1 MHINEEISTLIEE
14 FEKPIKKWKN
24 YKVLVT
30 GSTGHLGYY
39 FSNFLLQSNRN
50 LDLNLDL
57 TFTSKGFMDDSFA
70 KYKSDYLYV
79 QGNILDEGFIDDLGK
94 FDCIIHLAGYAQP
107 SIFIADPISTIKIN
121 TEIVSCLLK
130 KINPL
135 GSFLFLSSSEVYA
148 NTQISLN
155 QEDMNSCINSNHPR
169 AAYILSKLMGESICF
184 TESTNSSKNI
194 KIARLSMV
202 YGPGI
207 KKNDKRVISQ
217 FLHQAIFDDKI
228 KLLDQGKAQ
237 REYLYILDAIRAL
250 LNILFFGKESIYNIG
265 AGVSGSISIVEVA
278 KTIANLADVHIEL
291 PKNDINYLGARNQV
305 GLDISRYESEFG
317 FPLQT
322 TFNEGISNTFNW
334 VQDDWTI

>member
-1 MHINEEISTLIEE
+1 MHINEEISTLIAE

-39 FSNFLLQSNRN
+39 FSNFLLQSNKY

-57 TFTSKGFMDDSFA
+57 TFTSKGLMDNSFV
-70 KYKSDYLYV
+70 KYKSDYVYA
-79 QGNILDEGFIDDLGK
+79 QGNILDEDFIDDLGE

-155 QEDMNSCINSNHPR
+155 QEDMNTCINSNHPR

-184 TESTNSSKNI
+184 AESTNSNKNI

-217 FLHQAIFDDKI
+217 FLHQAVFDDKI

-237 REYLYILDAIRAL
+237 REYLYILDAVRAL

-278 KTIANLADVHIEL
+278 KTIANLADVHVEL
-291 PKNDINYLGARNQV
+291 PNNDINYLGARNQV

-317 FPLQT
+317 CPLQT
-322 TFNEGISNTFNW
+322 TFKIGISNTFNW